1 MKHQLT
7 FVMAGVLVLGF
18 SALVLA
24 QPPAASQ
31 TKAPATSTA
40 QKTMLAHQAHLNLN
54 KDETMALQNALIKAG
69 DYKGVAN
76 GKLDKATQAALRQY
90 QTTNKLKVTGWPDRE
105 TLDKLGVQY
114 SEPAHHPAGHPSP
127 AKSESMPPKSTPKPN

>member
-7 FVMAGVLVLGF
+7 FVLAGVLVLGF

-24 QPPAASQ
+24 QSPAASQ
-31 TKAPATSTA
+31 TKAPAAPMA
-40 QKTMLAHQAHLNLN
+40 QKAMPMHKEHMNLN
-54 KDETMALQNALIKAG
+54 KDEIMALQNALIKAG
-69 DYKGVAN
+69 DYKGVAT
-76 GKLDKATQAALRQY
+76 GKIDKATETALRQY

-114 SEPAHHPAGHPSP
+114 SKPAHHPAEHQASP
-127 AKSESMPPKSTPKPN
+127 KSEAAPQKSTPKPN